1 MKVPVFLLIPVLLAS
16 GSCGGEP
23 DRIRLDYGN
32 APERERAFLESALSA
47 AVLEGFGLTGAGPEG
62 ADSAAVELEFFYVY
76 GTAETGAEVRGAVF
90 PLSRTW
96 YVPRVDP
103 LEGRTGITV
112 GDRPVVLREDA
123 GDRLD
128 SGEVLTPLRDLR
140 PPYTAL
146 RVNGLAAGDPGY
158 PLIKFTGLHITLS
171 GGGTGSTRRIGRRER
186 KVSALREYLLKRLE
200 AAPALFEESPRLFWI
215 AAGGD
220 VMLGRGA
227 SEILLREGPAG
238 IFGES
243 AAMLAGAD
251 LALIN
256 LEGPLSVRGGKVQ
269 KSYNFRF
276 DPAAAAALRQAGI
289 DAVLQANNHAFDY
302 GEQAFLDS
310 LNHLAAAGIGTPG
323 AGLNAEAAARPFML
337 TRPGG
342 TAAVFGIA
350 SFPREKNG
358 WDGLSAAAGPSR
370 PGILHAGRGGGELL
384 GARFSGAGDAAV
396 STESPALDI
405 VLFHGGNEW
414 ARRPDAATR
423 KLYAG
428 LVRDGADLIIGSHP
442 HVVQGFEWING
453 KAVFWSL
460 GNYVF
465 GGMEDTDGGE
475 DGLFIRLGYAGQR
488 LVYLEPHALVLNHAR
503 TSVGPPENLAR
514 FYALSRELQNGGN
527 REL

>member
-1 MKVPVFLLIPVLLAS
+1 MKVLVFLMIPVLLLS
-16 GSCGGEP
+16 GSCGRDP
-23 DRIRLDYGN
+23 DLIRLNYKN

-47 AVLEGFGLTGAGPEG
+47 VVLESFGLTGSGSEKADQG
-62 ADSAAVELEFFYVY
+62 AVDLSFFYIY
-76 GTAETGAEVRGAVF
+76 GTAEAETKTESSVF

-96 YVPRVDP
+96 YVPRTDP
-103 LEGRTGITV
+103 LEGRAGITT
-112 GDRPVVLREDA
+112 GDRPVILREDT
-123 GDRLD
+123 DDCLD
-128 SGEVLTPLRDLR
+128 SGEILAPLRDIS

-146 RVNGLAAGDPGY
+146 RVNGLTAGDPGY
-158 PLIKFTGLHITLS
+158 PLIKFTGLNIAVS
-171 GGGTGSTRRIGRRER
+171 GSGKDLKRREE
-186 KVSALREYLLKRLE
+186 KASALREHILKSLE
-200 AAPALFEESPRLFWI
+200 TAPALFEEPPRLFWI

-243 AAMLAGAD
+243 AVMLEEAD

-269 KSYNFRF
+269 KSFNFRF

-310 LNHLAAAGIGTPG
+310 LHHLAAAGIGVLG
-323 AGLNAEAAARPFML
+323 AGLNVEEAARPFIL
-337 TRPGG
+337 KQPGE

-370 PGILHAGRGGGELL
+370 PGILHAGKGGGELL
-384 GARFSGAGDAAV
+384 KARFSRTGEAAEC
-396 STESPALDI
+396 TEPPALDI

-414 ARRPDAATR
+414 THRPDAATR
-423 KLYAG
+423 KLYTG
-428 LVRDGADLIIGSHP
+428 LVQDGADLIIGSHP

-465 GGMEDTDGGE
+465 GGMEDTGGGE
-475 DGLFIRLGYAGQR
+475 DGLFIKLGYAGQR
-488 LVYLEPHALVLNHAR
+488 LVYLEPHALILDHTR

-514 FYALSRELQNGGN
+514 FYALSRELQNGGK